1 MSDATQ
7 TTPSSL
13 AALGARFATP
23 WTITL
28 LAPLLVGLLDP
39 DQFVAVVRQVL
50 KRSLRMHLRGAR
62 SE

>member
-39 DQFVAVVRQVL
+39 DQFVAVVNDCACGIIRW
-50 KRSLRMHLRGAR
+50 AR
-62 SE
+62 SVLFL